1 MDLSPEEQS
10 FFDTGDALSGPPQA
24 ADQAPHRRRSRRHSR
39 RGFSHRVRT
48 KLGGRGWRKAA
59 LSLIL
64 TIGTVGIGYWLSTYM
79 INRDLPSPS
88 EFGVQPRGR

>member
-1 MDLSPEEQS
+1 
-10 FFDTGDALSGPPQA
+10 
-24 ADQAPHRRRSRRHSR
+24 
-39 RGFSHRVRT
+39 
-48 KLGGRGWRKAA
+48 
-59 LSLIL
+59 LIL